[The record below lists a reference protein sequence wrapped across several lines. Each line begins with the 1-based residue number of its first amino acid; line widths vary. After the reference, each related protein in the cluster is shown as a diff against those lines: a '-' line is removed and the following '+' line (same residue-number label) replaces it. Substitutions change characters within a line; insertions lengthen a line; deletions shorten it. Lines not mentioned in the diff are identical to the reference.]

1 MVFIVFIHVLQFVG
15 IKCGDYLVSVEDRD
29 VRWDKHEQV
38 ITLINMVVDMVRLKI
53 VTPVEKNNIK
63 ARYTVL

>member
-1 MVFIVFIHVLQFVG
+1 MFIVFIHVLQFAG